1 MVFPFSIR
9 CTLPNIGANVPHHC
23 LLLAPAAG
31 ANILGLGAQKT
42 RAPLSPGLSNSLKF
56 PAKADLIPRSGQL
69 EVPNIG

>member
-1 MVFPFSIR
+1 MVFPIFYK
-9 CTLPNIGANVPHHC
+9 G
-23 LLLAPAAG
+23 LAQYRNTFAATG
-31 ANILGLGAQKT
+31 ANILGLGTQKT